1 MKRLKTKI
9 YLDIDGVLLDHRTGQ
24 PARHAEQLIDFLT
37 SGHYDVYWLT
47 THCNGDTGPTMEYLS
62 RHFSG
67 KTLKRLARI
76 KATEWESLKTEAID
90 PYSDFIW
97 IDDHPFQTEIAGLDA
112 IRRREAL
119 CLVDLSRRDE
129 LLNVICFVRN
139 HGKPAYTPTPKRP
152 RWQRYA
158 VIPVLLL
165 ASLLLYREA
174 RPLIWRM
181 IHRPGDRIETHVV
194 HAGRGDLLD
203 ARRHV
208 IATDSTVYDIHFDC
222 CMIDSSTEWEEQS
235 RLLAQKITAI
245 LPERTAPQWW
255 DYFQNARRNGRRY
268 IPIVK
273 NTNLSIVDTLRTLPI
288 FSKGKRG
295 GFICES
301 KVVRIYPYGDLGRR
315 TIGAWNRGT
324 GQYLFGVEQA
334 MDEALRGED
343 GYIRKKIGRRR
354 GRNVQWTVETKE
366 STDGK
371 DIHTTLCMAYQAIA
385 ESVLRQAVDSDEDIA
400 GGCLMLMEVETGA
413 IISMAN
419 MHRLENGKVG
429 EYFNYALDYSY
440 EPGAVAQTMTLA
452 CALSD
457 RLITSLDQRI
467 PTRHGIPVNGILA
480 DPAIRRYE
488 SAHRTDSI
496 SVIDG
501 LSMSSRYVAS
511 HIASLYSPTPDY
523 FLDWYRTFC
532 VSPSEFTHGT
542 MPGMRMTSKGEDG
555 MTDLMS
561 VGAGYGFTM
570 CPLQILTFYNTI
582 ANGGRM
588 MLPMLVK
595 GTEDETEGYLTVL
608 PREREE
614 RVLRQEVADTLRRA
628 LAACV
633 EGGTGKRLSGMPL
646 QMAGKTGTSRQIIDP
661 ELRGESADP
670 YHDQERRSQY
680 ASTFTGFYPADEPHY
695 SVMCVLF
702 TRPTHQIYPGGS
714 LPAETVREFV
724 SRIEAVR

>member
-1 MKRLKTKI
+1 MKKSKKRI
-9 YLDIDGVLLDHRTGQ
+9 YLDIDGVLLDYRTGQ
-24 PARHAEQLIDFLT
+24 PAEHAQTLIDFIT
-37 SGHYDVYWLT
+37 SGRYDVYWLT
-47 THCNGDTGPTMEYLS
+47 THCKGDSTQTMEYLS

-67 KTLKRLARI
+67 RTLKKLGKI
-76 KATEWESLKTEAID
+76 KATEWDTLKTEAID
-90 PYSDFIW
+90 PGCDFIW
-97 IDDHPFQTEIAGLDA
+97 IDDYPFQAEIAALDA
-112 IRRREAL
+112 IRRRDSL
-119 CLVDLSRRDE
+119 CRVDLCREDE
-129 LLNVICFVRN
+129 LLNVISFIKN
-139 HGKPAYTPTPKRP
+139 HGRNPSRVPHRRP
-152 RWQRYA
+152 RWKIYA
-158 VIPVLLL
+158 LAAVLLL
-165 ASLLLYREA
+165 ACLFIYREA
-174 RPLIWRM
+174 RPFIWRM
-181 IHRPGDRIETHVV
+181 VNRPGDRMETHVL

-203 ARRHV
+203 TDGNV
-208 IATDSTVYDIHFDC
+208 IATSRTVYDIHFDC
-222 CMIDSSTEWEEQS
+222 CMIESEAEWNEKS
-235 RLLAQKITAI
+235 RMLAQEIATI
-245 LPERTAPQWW
+245 PPERTAPQWW
-255 DYFQNARRNGRRY
+255 DYFQKGRKNRRRHV
-268 IPIVK
+268 PIAK
-273 NTNLSIVDTLRTLPI
+273 DIDLSMADTLRTLTL
-288 FSKGKRG
+288 FSRGKRG
-295 GFICES
+295 GFICTS
-301 KVVRIYPYGDLGRR
+301 KEVRTYPYGELGRR
-315 TIGAWNRGT
+315 AIGAWNRGT

-371 DIHTTLCMAYQAIA
+371 DIHTTLCMAYQAMA
-385 ESVLRQAVDSDEDIA
+385 DSVLRQAVESDEDIA
-400 GGCLMLMEVETGA
+400 GGCLMLMEVGTGA

-457 RLITSLDQRI
+457 RLFTSLDQRI
-467 PTRHGIPVNGILA
+467 PTRHGIPVNGILS

-501 LSMSSRYVAS
+501 LSISSRYVAS
-511 HIASLYSPTPDY
+511 HIASMYSPTPDY

-561 VGAGYGFTM
+561 IGAGYGFTM
-570 CPLQILTFYNTI
+570 CPLQILTFYNTV

-595 GTEDETEGYLTVL
+595 GTEDETDGYLTVL

-633 EGGTGKRLSGMPL
+633 EDGTGKRLSGMPL

-661 ELRGESADP
+661 ELRGGSADP

-680 ASTFTGFYPADEPHY
+680 ASTFAGFYPADEPHY

-714 LPAETVREFV
+714 LPAETVLEFV

>member
-9 YLDIDGVLLDHRTGQ
+9 YLDIDGVLLDYRTGQ

-47 THCNGDTGPTMEYLS
+47 TQCNGDTGPTMEYLS

-112 IRRREAL
+112 IRRRDSL
-119 CLVDLSRRDE
+119 CRVDLCREDE
-129 LLNVICFVRN
+129 LLNVISFIRN
-139 HGKPAYTPTPKRP
+139 HGRNPSGVPHRRP
-152 RWQRYA
+152 RWKIYA
-158 VIPVLLL
+158 LAAALLL
-165 ASLLLYREA
+165 ACLFIYREA
-174 RPLIWRM
+174 RPFIWRM
-181 IHRPGDRIETHVV
+181 VNRPGDRMETLPL
-194 HAGRGDLLD
+194 HAGRGNLLD
-203 ARRHV
+203 TDGNV
-208 IATDSTVYDIHFDC
+208 IATSRTVYDIHFDC
-222 CMIDSSTEWEEQS
+222 CMIESEPEWNEKS
-235 RLLAQKITAI
+235 RMLAQEIAGI

-255 DYFQNARRNGRRY
+255 DYFHKGRKNRRRH
-268 IPIVK
+268 IPIAK
-273 NTNLSIVDTLRTLPI
+273 DIDLSMADTLRTLTL
-288 FSKGKRG
+288 FSSGKRG
-295 GFICES
+295 GFILTS
-301 KVVRIYPYGDLGRR
+301 KEVRTYPYGELGRR
-315 TIGAWNRGT
+315 VIGAWNRGT

-343 GYIRKKIGRRR
+343 GYIRKKTGRRR

-385 ESVLRQAVDSDEDIA
+385 DSVLRQAMESDEDIA
-400 GGCLMLMEVETGA
+400 GGCLMLMKVETGA

-467 PTRHGIPVNGILA
+467 PTRHGIPVNGNLA
-480 DPAIRRYE
+480 DPVIRRYE

-501 LSMSSRYVAS
+501 LSMSSRHVAS

-570 CPLQILTFYNTI
+570 CPLQILSFYNTI

-595 GTEDETEGYLTVL
+595 GTEDETDGYLTVL

-633 EGGTGKRLSGMPL
+633 EDGTGKRLAGMPL

-670 YHDQERRSQY
+670 YHDQERRCQY
-680 ASTFTGFYPADEPHY
+680 ASTFAGFYPADEPHY

-714 LPAETVREFV
+714 LPAETVLEFV
-724 SRIEAVR
+724 SSIEAVR